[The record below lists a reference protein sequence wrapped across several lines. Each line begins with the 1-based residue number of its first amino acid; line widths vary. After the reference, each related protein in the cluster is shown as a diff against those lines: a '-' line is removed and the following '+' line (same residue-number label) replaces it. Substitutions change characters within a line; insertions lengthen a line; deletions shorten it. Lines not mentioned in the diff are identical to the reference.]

1 MLIHV
6 HARRD
11 TQDTGS
17 VSLSSY
23 QKLPMAKVARDEDNA
38 TASPNVCSQQ
48 CDGVVKVAQ
57 LIFVWAQWESQQQCQ
72 RSRTVQRRSLGQ
84 SVYIDAIDGVGL
96 QSSASRDAV
105 LTQLGKDCIQSRG
118 CACPQKRMCDWM

>member
-1 MLIHV
+1 M
-6 HARRD
+6 
-11 TQDTGS
+11 
-17 VSLSSY
+17 SLSSY

-96 QSSASRDAV
+96 QSSASLDAV
-105 LTQLGKDCIQSRG
+105 LTQLGEDCIQSRG
-118 CACPQKRMCDWM
+118 CACPQKRVCDWM